1 MATMHDGHRKRLR
14 ERYRAEGLERF
25 APHEVIE
32 LLLCYGRARG
42 DVNPLAH
49 RLLETFGTLKGVFEA
64 TPDQLMAVEGVG
76 EETATLLSLTVPLFR
91 RYSACLC
98 EERRTLDS
106 TEAAEAY
113 CAALLAGRRHECFY
127 VISVS
132 AKNTV
137 IGERMIAEGSLDA
150 VPAYPRRVAEAALNH
165 NASGVILCHN
175 HPSGDCTPSREDV
188 QLTAKL
194 KKALE
199 ALDIRLLDHVVVG
212 AAGTYSMAAHGWK

>member
-1 MATMHDGHRKRLR
+1 MAEMHEGHRKRLR
-14 ERYRAEGLERF
+14 ERYRAEGLDRF
-25 APHEVIE
+25 APHEVVE

-64 TPDQLMAVEGVG
+64 TPDQLMAVEGIG

-98 EERRTLDS
+98 EEQRTLTS
-106 TEAAEAY
+106 TAAAESY
-113 CAALLAGRRHECFY
+113 CASLLAGRRHECFY
-127 VISVS
+127 VISLS
-132 AKNTV
+132 ARNTV

-175 HPSGDCTPSREDV
+175 HPSGGCTPSADDV
-188 QLTAKL
+188 MITQKL
-194 KKALE
+194 RQVLE
-199 ALDIRLLDHVVVG
+199 ALDIRLLDHIVVG
-212 AAGTYSMAAHGWK
+212 APGTHSMASSGWK

>member
-14 ERYRAEGLERF
+14 DRYRAEGLERF

-42 DVNPLAH
+42 DVNPLSH
-49 RLLETFGTLKGVFEA
+49 RLLETFGTLKGVLEA

-76 EETATLLSLTVPLFR
+76 EETATLLSLAVPLFR

-98 EERRTLDS
+98 EAQKTLAS

-132 AKNTV
+132 ARNTV

-175 HPSGDCTPSREDV
+175 HPSGDCTPSAEDV
-188 QLTAKL
+188 RQTARL
-194 KKALE
+194 KKVLE
-199 ALDIRLLDHVVVG
+199 DLDIRLLDHVVVG
-212 AAGTYSMAAHGWK
+212 AGRTWSMAAHGWK